1 MKTHELMQKIISLA
15 KRRGFVY
22 PGSEI
27 YGGLAGSYDF
37 GPLGVMLKK
46 NIKDSWWKYFVENRI
61 DMYGLD
67 SSIIMSPLVWQA
79 SGHADGFVDPLVE
92 DLKTNKRYRADHIL
106 EDLNFDIH
114 GKTIEEMSLLIQEF
128 GIKSPEGNPLGE
140 VRQFNMM
147 LQTELG
153 AVQDSSSKTY
163 LRPETAQGIFVNFKN
178 IMDTFSPKVPFGV
191 GQIGKA
197 FRNEITPKDFI
208 FRTREFEQM
217 EIEFFVRESEWEK
230 HFEYWKDE
238 MLEWMGQ
245 VGLDMT
251 KIHELEVSQ
260 EDRAHYSKR
269 TIDFEFEYPFG
280 KKELYGLAY
289 RGDYDLSRHANAS
302 QERLEVLDQETNT
315 WFMPHVI
322 EPTFGV
328 ERTVLA
334 LLTSAYREEEIDGE
348 VRSYLA
354 FKPSI
359 APIKIAV
366 SPLLR
371 NKQELV
377 EKAQEVFATLKARF
391 GNVAWD
397 DNGNIGKRYRRQDEI
412 GTPFCVVVD
421 FDSLEKN
428 DVTVRDRNTTHQE
441 RITIDQLLEY
451 FSEKFKS

>member
-1 MKTHELMQKIISLA
+1 MKTHELMQKIISLS

-37 GPLGVMLKK
+37 GPLGSMLKK
-46 NIKDSWWKYFVENRI
+46 NIKDSWWRHFVENRI

-67 SSIIMSPLVWQA
+67 SSIVMSPLVWQA
-79 SGHADGFVDPLVE
+79 SGHAEGFVDPLVE

-106 EDLNFDIH
+106 EDLNFDIK
-114 GKTIEEMSLLIQEF
+114 GKSIEEMTEMIREH
-128 GIKSPEGNPLGE
+128 GVKSPEGNPLGE

-147 LQTELG
+147 LQTQLG
-153 AVQDSSSKTY
+153 AVEDSASKTY

-178 IMDTFSPKVPFGV
+178 IMDTFAPKVPFGV

-217 EIEFFVRESEWEK
+217 EIEYFVRESEWEK

-238 MLEWMGQ
+238 MLEWMEHI
-245 VGLDMT
+245 GLDMT
-251 KIHELEVSQ
+251 KIHELEVSK

-269 TIDFEFEYPFG
+269 TIDFEFDYPFG

-289 RGDYDLSRHANAS
+289 RGDYDLSRHADAS
-302 QERLEVLDQETNT
+302 GEKLQILDQDTNE

-334 LLTSAYREEEIDGE
+334 LLTSAYKEEEIDGE
-348 VRSYLA
+348 IRSYLA
-354 FKPSI
+354 FKPTI

-371 NKQELV
+371 NKPELV
-377 EKAQEVFATLKARF
+377 EKAKEIFSSLKASF

-428 DVTVRDRNTTHQE
+428 DVTVRDRNTTNQE
-441 RITIDQLLEY
+441 RISVESLAGY
-451 FSEKFKS
+451 FLEKFKV

>member
-1 MKTHELMQKIISLA
+1 MKTHELMQKIISLS
-15 KRRGFVY
+15 KRRGFIY

-37 GPLGVMLKK
+37 GPLGSMLKK
-46 NIKDSWWKYFVENRI
+46 NIKDSWWKYFVENRT

-67 SSIIMSPLVWQA
+67 SSIIMSSLVWQA
-79 SGHADGFVDPLVE
+79 SGHAEGFVDPLVE
-92 DLKTNKRYRADHIL
+92 DLVTNKRYRADHIL
-106 EDLNFDIH
+106 EELNFDVK
-114 GKTIEEMSLLIQEF
+114 GMTVDDMTKVIQDHK
-128 GIKSPEGNPLGE
+128 IKSPEGNPFGE

-153 AVQDSSSKTY
+153 AIQDSSSKTY

-197 FRNEITPKDFI
+197 FRNEITPRDFI

-217 EIEFFVRESEWEK
+217 EIEYFVHEKDWEK
-230 HFEYWKDE
+230 HFIYWKDE
-238 MLEWMGQ
+238 MLEWMEEI
-245 VGLDMT
+245 GLDMT
-251 KIHELEVSQ
+251 KVHEIEISK

-269 TIDFEFEYPFG
+269 TIDFEFDYPFG
-280 KKELYGLAY
+280 QKELYGIAY
-289 RGDYDLSRHANAS
+289 RGDYDLSRHAEKS
-302 QERLEVLDQETNT
+302 GEKLQVLDQENNE

-328 ERTVLA
+328 ERTILA
-334 LLTSAYREEEIDGE
+334 LLISAYREEEIDGE
-348 VRSYLA
+348 IRSYLA
-354 FKPSI
+354 FKPNI

-371 NKQELV
+371 NKPELV
-377 EKAQEVFATLKARF
+377 TKAKDIFSNLKQEF

-412 GTPFCVVVD
+412 GTPFCLVVD
-421 FDSLEKN
+421 FESLENN
-428 DVTVRDRNTTHQE
+428 DVTVRERNTTNQE
-441 RITIDQLLEY
+441 RVPVESLVSY
-451 FSEKFKS
+451 FKEKFQA